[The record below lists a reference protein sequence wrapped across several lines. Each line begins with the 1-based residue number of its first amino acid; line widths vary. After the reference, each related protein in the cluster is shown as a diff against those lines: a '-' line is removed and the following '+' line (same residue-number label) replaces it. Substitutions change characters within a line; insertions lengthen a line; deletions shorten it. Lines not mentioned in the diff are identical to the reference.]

1 MLQKPSLCFLTLF
14 TLGVAAE
21 SSSPVIDCDRACLID
36 IADQYLDALAK
47 KDPSRLAWSDQVM
60 FSENSVQLKVGDGLW
75 GTISGKRDYNL
86 KIADPAEGQVA
97 FFEVVEEHGRP
108 AILAGRI
115 HVRDRK
121 IDEVETVVSRKVD
134 DAPFPVTE
142 TLITPHP
149 LYAEDI
155 PTEQRQPRARLIS
168 IADGYFDTLQLNDGT
183 LFTQF
188 HPDCNRI
195 ENGLRTTNNP
205 TIAGYDIAKLG
216 CADQFRKGQYLY
228 DDRVRDRRY
237 PLVDEEKGVVF
248 SAGFIDHSGRVV
260 DFTWTD
266 GTPQKSMFF
275 YPHSYVFLEIFKIID
290 GQIRQVESVFANV
303 PYFMPSPWR

>member
-1 MLQKPSLCFLTLF
+1 MTLF
-14 TLGVAAE
+14 ALGAAAE
-21 SSSPVIDCDRACLID
+21 SSSPLIDCDRACLYD
-36 IADQYLDALAK
+36 IADQYLEAMAK
-47 KDPSRLAWSDQVM
+47 QDPSRLPLSDQVQ
-60 FSENSVQLKVGDGLW
+60 FTENSVQLTLGDGLW
-75 GTISGKRDYNL
+75 GTISGKRHYNL

-115 HVRDRK
+115 RVHGRK
-121 IDEVETVVSRKVD
+121 IEEVETVVSRKID

-142 TLITPHP
+142 SLRTPNATF
-149 LYAEDI
+149 AEDI
-155 PTEQRQPRARLIS
+155 PQDRRQPRARLIS

-195 ENGLRTTNNP
+195 ENGLQTTNNP

-248 SAGFIDHSGRVV
+248 SAGFIDHSGRIV
-260 DFTWTD
+260 DFRWTD

-275 YPHSYVFLEIFKIID
+275 YPHSYVFLEIFKIVD

-303 PYFMPSPWR
+303 PYSMPSPWR